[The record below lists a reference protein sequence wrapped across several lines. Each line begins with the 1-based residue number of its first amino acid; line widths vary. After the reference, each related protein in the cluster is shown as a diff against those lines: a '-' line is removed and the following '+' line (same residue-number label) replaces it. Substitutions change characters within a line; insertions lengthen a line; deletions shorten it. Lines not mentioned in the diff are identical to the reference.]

1 MLSHKEELFIQK
13 LITNIIKDIKQFYF
27 KRLGQ
32 KRKILKQKG
41 MFFTD
46 KDFSFIIDS
55 LFDVKDLPDCM
66 TIYRWSMEYILEHCK
81 KRSL

>member
-13 LITNIIKDIKQFYF
+13 LISNIIKDIKPFYF

-41 MFFTD
+41 MFFAD

-55 LFDVKDLPDCM
+55 LFDVKELPACRN
-66 TIYRWSMEYILEHCK
+66 YVQVSLE
-81 KRSL
+81 S